1 MNVLLGNTRV
11 AQRKHDH
18 MLSLVWRRI
27 TLKAVSESREGL
39 HATRSLD
46 ERSKG
51 GAS

>member
-11 AQRKHDH
+11 AQRKHGH

-27 TLKAVSESREGL
+27 TLEAVPESLGNM
-39 HATRSLD
+39 HATRVLD
-46 ERSKG
+46 EEMKG